1 MLTLLSMPPTAG
13 YDFGSATI
21 ALTAANGDELVEG
34 QSKTYT
40 VTLTPPGMDC
50 MAQCGTDDLW

>member
-1 MLTLLSMPPTAG
+1 MRLSEAGVLTLLSMPPTAG

-40 VTLTPPGMDC
+40 VTLTPPGM
-50 MAQCGTDDLW
+50 